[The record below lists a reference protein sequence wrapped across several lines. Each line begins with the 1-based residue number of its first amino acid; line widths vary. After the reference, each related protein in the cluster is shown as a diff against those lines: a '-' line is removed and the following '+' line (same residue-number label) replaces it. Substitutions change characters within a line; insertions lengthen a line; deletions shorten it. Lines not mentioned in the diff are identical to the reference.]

1 MTRVLLLL
9 ALMCENVNAAPQ
21 VAGAARPS
29 ANAEADN
36 GDRPVWSESSLQRA
50 QGTNPAG
57 AAPFT
62 LLHPLCQTGFTIAM
76 RFDER
81 NSSGAIIKSVWV
93 RKCVRVPRIVYGRK
107 V

>member
-1 MTRVLLLL
+1 MQIRLLLLLL
-9 ALMCENVNAAPQ
+9 ALMCENVNAATQMP
-21 VAGAARPS
+21 VSHGAGQPLSARSP
-29 ANAEADN
+29 E
-36 GDRPVWSESSLQRA
+36 DRIA
-50 QGTNPAG
+50 TPAV

-62 LLHPLCQTGFTIAM
+62 LLHPLCQTGFTLAM

-81 NSSGAIIKSVWV
+81 DSSGAIIKSVWV